1 MSENVKEAR
10 TIKKKKDDNSLPGFR
25 NEVLDA

>member
-1 MSENVKEAR
+1 MSENVKEVHN
-10 TIKKKKDDNSLPGFR
+10 KEKDENSLQGFR